1 MSCAQFVTS
10 ASETMLLSPACKAE
24 TCDHCM
30 IDVIFQFVSCL
41 VDGARSVGIMWVKQK
56 VLTLAG
62 S

>member
-1 MSCAQFVTS
+1 MHSLFTS
-10 ASETMLLSPACKAE
+10 AIETMLLSPACKAE